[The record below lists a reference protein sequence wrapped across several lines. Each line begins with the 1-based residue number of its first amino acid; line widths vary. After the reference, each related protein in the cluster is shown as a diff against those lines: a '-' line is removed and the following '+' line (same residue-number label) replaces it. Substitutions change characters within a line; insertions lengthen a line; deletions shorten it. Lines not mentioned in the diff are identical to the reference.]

1 MKKILTLLL
10 SVIFCSFFSSGI
22 LADSFSF
29 QDVNENNDYNDFITL
44 LTEYDLMEG
53 RTDVIFAPDSNI
65 TRAEFISVLANIGGE
80 DLTQYHG
87 ETPFLDVDSNVWYAP
102 QIEWAYKTGLING
115 LTETVFGPENGITK
129 EEAALLI
136 VRMAATLP
144 EYTFPEI
151 NDEVAFV
158 DSGDISPWAAEAI
171 STLQKGDIYN
181 GDGNGYIYP
190 KRYLKRGEAAKVLG
204 MYYYYQEGYKTHLY
218 VLEHQDELDAEIE
231 AAQNEMAEIESNPI
245 AANNYFGNTN
255 ILHNAVSPQGFV
267 GGGFQFLDG
276 DILYTNGTFQFGHIG
291 MACGNGILEIIK
303 SGVQRVSYS
312 NWASRYS
319 SNTLYT
325 YVLRRIPSYCGGD
338 TNCRN
343 VSISAAWYGQ
353 TYFLSGAGRNYTWSL
368 SPDLSSTTKINCS
381 GLAYKCYRD
390 GAGFIYK
397 IKDITTN
404 FEYATPVKINPNH
417 ILECRVYNGFS
428 AIHKFQERFL

>member
-190 KRYLKRGEAAKVLG
+190 KR
-204 MYYYYQEGYKTHLY
+204 
-218 VLEHQDELDAEIE
+218 
-231 AAQNEMAEIESNPI
+231 
-245 AANNYFGNTN
+245 
-255 ILHNAVSPQGFV
+255 
-267 GGGFQFLDG
+267 
-276 DILYTNGTFQFGHIG
+276 
-291 MACGNGILEIIK
+291 
-303 SGVQRVSYS
+303 
-312 NWASRYS
+312 
-319 SNTLYT
+319 
-325 YVLRRIPSYCGGD
+325 
-338 TNCRN
+338 
-343 VSISAAWYGQ
+343 
-353 TYFLSGAGRNYTWSL
+353 
-368 SPDLSSTTKINCS
+368 
-381 GLAYKCYRD
+381 
-390 GAGFIYK
+390 
-397 IKDITTN
+397 
-404 FEYATPVKINPNH
+404 
-417 ILECRVYNGFS
+417 
-428 AIHKFQERFL
+428 